1 MRRTV
6 LMLAVLTGALAA
18 CGDKPGDK
26 TGDIAAT
33 DAMSKAEVK
42 AQVDKV
48 QLKPGQ
54 WEGRFTV
61 KDIDLSNMPGA
72 PAGMK
77 DQMKS
82 MMSQTSLKY
91 CVTPEEA
98 ANPSGGMFSGQE
110 SKDCTYGGFE
120 AKGGTVKG
128 QVSCKSEGGT
138 MNATMSGTYAPEEYS
153 MDMDMKMAGG
163 PQGMTMAMTAR
174 SEGKWIGPACAAGSD
189 G

>member
-6 LMLAVLTGALAA
+6 LMLAVLTAGLAA
-18 CGDKPGDK
+18 CGDKPGDT

-42 AQVDKV
+42 AEVDKV

-61 KDIDLSNMPGA
+61 KDIDLGNMPGA

-77 DQMKS
+77 DRMKS

-91 CVTPEEA
+91 CVTPEQA
-98 ANPSGGMFSGQE
+98 ANPSGEMFAGQE
-110 SKDCTYGGFE
+110 NKDCTYGGFE
-120 AKGGTVKG
+120 AKGGAVKG
-128 QVSCKSEGGT
+128 QVSCKSQGGT
-138 MNATMSGTYAPEEYS
+138 MNATMSGTYAPETYA
-153 MDMDMKMAGG
+153 MDMDMKMEGG
-163 PQGMTMAMTAR
+163 PQNMTMA
-174 SEGKWIGPACAAGSD
+174 
-189 G
+189 

>member
-6 LMLAVLTGALAA
+6 LMLAVLTAGLAA

-42 AQVDKV
+42 AEVDKV
-48 QLKPGQ
+48 QLRPGQ

-61 KDIDLSNMPGA
+61 QDIDLGAMPGA

-98 ANPSGGMFSGQE
+98 ANPSGEMFSGQE
-110 SKDCTYGGFE
+110 NKNCTYGGFE
-120 AKGGTVKG
+120 AKGGAVKG

-138 MNATMSGTYAPEEYS
+138 MNATMSGSYAPEKYS
-153 MDMDMKMAGG
+153 MDMDMKMEGG
-163 PQGMTMAMTAR
+163 PHNMAMAMTAR
-174 SEGKWIGPACAAGSD
+174 SEGKWIGDNCKVGE
-189 G
+189 

>member
-1 MRRTV
+1 MIRPT
-6 LMLAVLTGALAA
+6 LAAATMTLLLAA
-18 CGDKPGDK
+18 CGDKPDDAPANG
-26 TGDIAAT
+26 TGT
-33 DAMSKAEVK
+33 GSMTKAEVK
-42 AQVDKV
+42 AAVDKV

-61 KDIDLSNMPGA
+61 QDIDLSNMPGA

-98 ANPSGGMFSGQE
+98 ANPSGEMFSGQE
-110 SKDCTYGGFE
+110 NKDCSYQGF
-120 AKGGTVKG
+120 AVSGGTVKG
-128 QVSCKSEGGT
+128 QVSCKADGGT
-138 MNATMSGTYAPEEYS
+138 MTAAMSGTYGGEAYA

-163 PQGMTMAMTAR
+163 PNGAAMAMKAR
-174 SEGKWIGPACAAGSD
+174 SEGKWIGPNCTTAE
-189 G
+189 

>member
-6 LMLAVLTGALAA
+6 LTLMLVTASVTA
-18 CGDKPGDK
+18 CSEKPGDK
-26 TGDIAAT
+26 TGEIAAT
-33 DAMSKAEVK
+33 DAMSTAQVK

-61 KDIDLSNMPGA
+61 KDLDLSGIPGA

-82 MMSQTSLKY
+82 AMNQTSLKY
-91 CVTPEEA
+91 CVTPEQA
-98 ANPSGGMFSGQE
+98 ANPSGEMFAGQE
-110 SKDCTYGGFE
+110 NKNCTYGGFE

-138 MNATMSGTYAPEEYS
+138 MNATMSGTYAPENYA
-153 MDMDMKMAGG
+153 MDMDMKMVGG
-163 PQGMTMAMTAR
+163 PQGAAMAMTAR
-174 SEGKWIGPACAAGSD
+174 SEGKWIADRCTQGE
-189 G
+189 

>member
-1 MRRTV
+1 MRATL
-6 LMLAVLTGALAA
+6 LMLALLTAGLAA
-18 CGDKPGDK
+18 CNDKPGEK
-26 TGDIAAT
+26 AGEIAAT

-61 KDIDLSNMPGA
+61 QDIDMPQA

-82 MMSQTSLKY
+82 MMNQTSLKY
-91 CVTPEEA
+91 CVTPEQA
-98 ANPSGGMFSGQE
+98 ANPSGEMFAGQE
-110 SKDCTYGGFE
+110 NKNCTYGGFE
-120 AKGGTVKG
+120 AKDGAVKG
-128 QVSCKSEGGT
+128 QVSCKSQGGT
-138 MNATMSGTYAPEEYS
+138 MNAVMSGTYAPEHYA

-163 PQGMTMAMTAR
+163 PNGMTMAMTAR
-174 SEGKWIGPACAAGSD
+174 SEGKWIGDSCTED
-189 G
+189 K